1 MLIIVKQDKVNKI
14 FGYICRQIE
23 IAVTC
28 KVTEQVN
35 NSIKMM
41 IRTVQNIPESLWQ
54 PFFTAASFSG

>member
-28 KVTEQVN
+28 KVTAVFFYLKSLIIGLLQV
-35 NSIKMM
+35 IDY
-41 IRTVQNIPESLWQ
+41 
-54 PFFTAASFSG
+54 